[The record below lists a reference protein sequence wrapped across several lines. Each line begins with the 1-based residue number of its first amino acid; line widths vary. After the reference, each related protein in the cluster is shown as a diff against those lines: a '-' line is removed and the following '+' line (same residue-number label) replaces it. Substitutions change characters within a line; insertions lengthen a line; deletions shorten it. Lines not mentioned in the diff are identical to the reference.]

1 MIINS
6 SKKALPLFNQ
16 LPEVADKKR
25 ARSFSD
31 KNPLF
36 LGMPITSMLNERKF
50 YYWLMI

>member
-1 MIINS
+1 MIRRGAKMIINS

-36 LGMPITSMLNERKF
+36 SWHANYFNVKR
-50 YYWLMI
+50 